1 MSSKR
6 ENTMY
11 NLYFVSMVFF
21 NSQAVAEKI
30 NMNFTQQLCLSNLE
44 SMKLLQ
50 TRCKHVEYRNE
61 CSPSSPRPVKPTFCL
76 FCKLT
81 DHLNRHDNQIVYRM
95 VFDGRHK
102 SCCL

>member
-11 NLYFVSMVFF
+11 DLYFVSMVFF
-21 NSQAVAEKI
+21 NSNAVVAKM

-50 TRCKHVEYRNE
+50 TR
-61 CSPSSPRPVKPTFCL
+61 
-76 FCKLT
+76 
-81 DHLNRHDNQIVYRM
+81 
-95 VFDGRHK
+95 
-102 SCCL
+102 